1 MIHQP
6 AATGTRMAPP
16 SIGLYIHFP
25 WCQRKCPYC
34 DFNSHQRPTEFPEE
48 IYIDALLWDLERAIV
63 ETSPTRIETIFM
75 GGGTPSLFAP
85 HLIERLLEG
94 IRKRAEVSPSA
105 EITLEANPGSV
116 DQDKFKGYRAAG
128 INRLSLGIQSFQDPF
143 LKALGRIHTG
153 QEALRAAE
161 SALASGFSEINLD
174 LMFAL
179 PGQTP
184 ELALKDV
191 QLALAIGPSHLS
203 YYHLTLEPNTFFF
216 KYPPQIPDAE
226 RAFEI
231 QETGQAAL
239 ASGGFQQ
246 YEISAYA
253 RPGSRCQHNLNY
265 WTFGDYLGIGA
276 GAHGKWTDERSTRIQ
291 RSTRIRHPDHYLQ
304 RFKTKASVSEIKWV
318 SPNEIPF
325 EFLMNA
331 LRMKQGFTVDH
342 FELRTG
348 QSIRVLEPTLTRLKA
363 EGLLVL
369 EEHHIRCSERGFN
382 FLDSVL
388 QAFLP

>member
-1 MIHQP
+1 MPMIHQP
-6 AATGTRMAPP
+6 AATTTRMAPP

-116 DQDKFKGYRAAG
+116 DQEKFKGYRAAG

-161 SALASGFSEINLD
+161 SALAAGFSEINLD
-174 LMFAL
+174 LMCVFHGIR
-179 PGQTP
+179 PCIPRTSG
-184 ELALKDV
+184 
-191 QLALAIGPSHLS
+191 HLFHADS
-203 YYHLTLEPNTFFF
+203 ATRFEGFCQAVGAKRRRSLGRLIH
-216 KYPPQIPDAE
+216 PPVTVK
-226 RAFEI
+226 R
-231 QETGQAAL
+231 
-239 ASGGFQQ
+239 
-246 YEISAYA
+246 
-253 RPGSRCQHNLNY
+253 GSVY
-265 WTFGDYLGIGA
+265 
-276 GAHGKWTDERSTRIQ
+276 S
-291 RSTRIRHPDHYLQ
+291 
-304 RFKTKASVSEIKWV
+304 
-318 SPNEIPF
+318 SPF
-325 EFLMNA
+325 SLF
-331 LRMKQGFTVDH
+331 
-342 FELRTG
+342 
-348 QSIRVLEPTLTRLKA
+348 
-363 EGLLVL
+363 
-369 EEHHIRCSERGFN
+369 
-382 FLDSVL
+382 
-388 QAFLP
+388 